1 MRKTVTLA
9 FAALSLGGIVAPAIA
24 APAAKL
30 APAAA
35 AAPAVA
41 PAAAAPASAAKPA
54 YSTADT
60 DIGTLIDT
68 PATRAILDK
77 IMPGFASNDQVS
89 MARPMTL
96 RAIQQYAPD
105 QITIA
110 KLDAIDAELAKLP
123 AAK

>member
-1 MRKTVTLA
+1 MKKTVTLA
-9 FAALSLGGIVAPAIA
+9 LAAFAMSAVVSPAIA
-24 APAAKL
+24 ADP

-35 AAPAVA
+35 AA
-41 PAAAAPASAAKPA
+41 KPA
-54 YSTADT
+54 YTTTDT

-77 IMPGFASNDQVS
+77 IMPDFASNDQVS

-96 RAIQQYAPD
+96 RAIQQYAPE
-105 QITIA
+105 QITVA

-123 AAK
+123 APK